1 MASLDDFPFLPLFI
15 TSITIIIIIITLVTL
30 LTTRHNRSWSSA
42 SAKKLPPGP
51 WKLPVIGNL
60 HHLIVGEDL
69 PHRRLRE
76 LAEKHGRHIMHL
88 QLGELSNIVISS
100 PEAARQVLKLHDH
113 AFSSRP
119 YLLAGDILFYG
130 TKGIGFTPTGDHWRH
145 MRKICVAELLSPK
158 RVLSFRPIRES
169 EASKLVGLV
178 RSRSAAGGGIDVTRL
193 LASAS
198 SSFTFRTA
206 FGMVKDLDEATFS
219 KLVADISDAA
229 GGFRVSDLFP
239 SLKFLPSLTGFR
251 AQLTRMH
258 FATDTMLDDI
268 IHEHQAKR
276 LASKMQAI
284 NRSDETHI
292 DLVDVLLNLLENPQL
307 PEIPLTM
314 EATKAV
320 ILEIFLDG
328 TETSTTTL
336 EWTMS
341 ELIKNPKVMQQVQE
355 EVRQKFRDKDNPISE
370 DGLQELKYLDA
381 VIKESLRLHPPLPLL
396 LPREGIVR
404 AEIDGYDIPARTKVI
419 INAWAIGRDSRH
431 WKEPDK
437 FYPERF
443 LDDFSTDYK
452 GSDLKFIPFGS
463 GRRSCPGL
471 TFGMAVVKLMLANLL
486 YHFDWKLPAKMNHE
500 DLDMNERFGASVRR
514 KHNLCLIPTTYDPLM
529 HN

>member
-15 TSITIIIIIITLVTL
+15 TAITIIIIALVTL
-30 LTTRHNRSWSSA
+30 LTTRHNRSSA

-60 HHLIVGEDL
+60 HHLIVGEAL

-76 LAEKHGRHIMHL
+76 LAEKHGRHVMHL

-206 FGMVKDLDEATFS
+206 FGMVK
-219 KLVADISDAA
+219 
-229 GGFRVSDLFP
+229 
-239 SLKFLPSLTGFR
+239 
-251 AQLTRMH
+251 
-258 FATDTMLDDI
+258 
-268 IHEHQAKR
+268 
-276 LASKMQAI
+276 
-284 NRSDETHI
+284 
-292 DLVDVLLNLLENPQL
+292 
-307 PEIPLTM
+307 
-314 EATKAV
+314 
-320 ILEIFLDG
+320 EIFL
-328 TETSTTTL
+328 
-336 EWTMS
+336 M
-341 ELIKNPKVMQQVQE
+341 KNPKVMQQVQE
-355 EVRQKFRDKDNPISE
+355 EVRQKFRDKDNAISE

-404 AEIDGYDIPARTKVI
+404 AEIDGYDIPARTRVI
-419 INAWAIGRDSRH
+419 INAWAIGRNSRH
-431 WKEPDK
+431 WKTPDK

-452 GSDLKFIPFGS
+452 GLDLKFIPFGY